1 MLLQYVFRILQPETG
16 YPFAEC
22 HFIRSLDI
30 SGKIG
35 TVRIKYFGQF
45 FYGKSLLDI
54 AVCLYP
60 VVNPLYKFCIGPR
73 NFFLRNYFMFSFRI
87 CQKFF
92 FRLYILLKRIF
103 YLFIE
108 QQVVQIA
115 VEKIAVEW
123 YLRQNP
129 DKNIFVWQ
137 KCQQSASDTED
148 KCPISEY
155 GKPFDIC
162 AYIIRLSFIENLNGS
177 TICNY
182 DSAS

>member
-1 MLLQYVFRILQPETG
+1 MGKKTRRLSQLLYIDFWMLLQYVFRILQPKTG

-108 QQVVQIA
+108 QQVVLIA
-115 VEKIAVEW
+115 VEKIAVER
-123 YLRQNP
+123 Y
-129 DKNIFVWQ
+129 
-137 KCQQSASDTED
+137 
-148 KCPISEY
+148 
-155 GKPFDIC
+155 
-162 AYIIRLSFIENLNGS
+162 
-177 TICNY
+177 
-182 DSAS
+182 